1 MDLEILILSEVS
13 QMEEDTHHIIS
24 LTYGILQEMATHSSM
39 LAWKIPWARSLGG
52 YSPRGRKT
60 VRHDWATEQQYVED
74 THKNDTNKL
83 IYKIETDSQT

>member
-52 YSPRGRKT
+52 ATVHGVAKQSDMTELQNNNMWKT
-60 VRHDWATEQQYVED
+60 HTKMIQINLF
-74 THKNDTNKL
+74 TK
-83 IYKIETDSQT
+83 